1 MLRKNPRRKA
11 KRLSVDPKICT
22 HPNIETVN
30 YITDATTKAGE
41 GIPYIKYHTPN
52 ILIRYCPDCNTYF
65 TYHLNAIWWS
75 KTE

>member
-1 MLRKNPRRKA
+1 MSLLKNKRKIKKLP
-11 KRLSVDPKICT
+11 LDPKICT
-22 HPNIETVN
+22 HSNIEIVN
-30 YITDATTKAGE
+30 QLTNTEIGVVE
-41 GIPYIKYHTPN
+41 GIPYVKYHTPN